1 EACKLNPVSLR
12 TLPLEEEVSLPVPVQ
27 EKWSP
32 VGSRRDLWQTGDQ
45 EGALQD
51 CARQGE
57 NGAKERGSARACAMT
72 SS

>member
-1 EACKLNPVSLR
+1 MKPLTLNP
-12 TLPLEEEVSLPVPVQ
+12 LPLEEEVSLPVPVQ

-57 NGAKERGSARACAMT
+57 NGAKERGSARACVMT
-72 SS
+72 SSWPL